1 MEIGGKLIKYVVY
14 DIETLL
20 SCFTYT
26 DIDINTLEI
35 KQFVLH
41 KDRFEF
47 NELITHLKTLNAQIG
62 FNNNSFDYPIIHFIL
77 DNEQRLSLLN
87 NEEIIEVIY
96 NKAQNLII
104 GQNNSF
110 GTIIKNKDIKIKQ
123 LDLFRLWH
131 YNNKARSTSLKALE
145 ISMNYPNVMEMPIH
159 HSKPNITLLE
169 VEDILKYN
177 INDVLA
183 TFEFYKKS
191 KEKIDLRNNIK
202 DKYNLQ
208 CLNYSDSKIGESL
221 ILKLYCNRT
230 ELDPYNIKELR
241 TLRSEIQLQ
250 DCILPYIDF
259 KTEKFQRLLLKLQLK
274 TITETKGSI
283 KESVIFNGFKYDYG
297 TGGIHGCIKP
307 GIYTSDN
314 DYLIIDT
321 DVSSL
326 YPSLSITNNFYPEH
340 LGQDFVEVYKD
351 IIDQRMNAKRAGE
364 MAISDALKLSA
375 NSVYGKSN
383 DENSF
388 LYDPKFTMQITVNG
402 QLLLSMLAE
411 RLNLECG
418 DIQMLQINTDGLTVK
433 IHKSQLDK
441 YYQICKKWEIQTKL
455 NLEFVEY
462 SKMIIGDV
470 NNYIAISTKN
480 KIKYK
485 GRYEIDKMVGN
496 EHAYHKDNS
505 FKIIP
510 IALSEYFINNI
521 PVEDTIKKHKNI
533 YDFSGRQKF
542 TKDSEGEIH
551 QLKYDS
557 ANNPYNYIEK
567 QQKNT
572 RYYLSTNGNIFVK
585 RYSKGTTELINKGF
599 KATIFNNYIDLLIED
614 YKIDY
619 NFYIS
624 EAYKEINLIETKQL
638 NLF

>member
-1 MEIGGKLIKYVVY
+1 MIKYVVY
-14 DIETLL
+14 DIETLF

-26 DIDINTLEI
+26 DINIDTEEIN
-35 KQFVLH
+35 QFVLH

-47 NELITHLKTLNAQIG
+47 NELIKHLKTLNAQIG

-87 NEEIIEVIY
+87 SEEIIETIY
-96 NKAQNLII
+96 NRAQNII
-104 GQNNSF
+104 INQNSIF
-110 GTIIKNKDIKIKQ
+110 GTSIKNKDIKIKQ
-123 LDLFRLWH
+123 LDLFKLWH
-131 YNNKARSTSLKALE
+131 YNNKARSTSLKVLE

-159 HSKPNITLLE
+159 YSKKDITLLE

-177 INDVLA
+177 LNDVLA
-183 TFEFYKKS
+183 TLEFYKRS
-191 KEKIDLRNNIK
+191 KEKIDLRKDIK
-202 DKYNLQ
+202 NKYNIQ
-208 CLNYSDSKIGESL
+208 CLNSSDSKIGESL
-221 ILKLYCNRT
+221 ILKLYCNKT
-230 ELDPYNIKELR
+230 GLDSYKVKELR
-241 TLRSEIQLQ
+241 TSRSEINLQ

-259 KTEKFQRLLLKLQLK
+259 KTQKFQKLLLKLQLK

-307 GIYTSDN
+307 GIYINSS
-314 DYLIIDT
+314 DYLIIDA

-340 LGQDFVEVYKD
+340 LGEDFVEVYKD

-411 RLNLECG
+411 ELNLKCG

-441 YYQICKKWEIQTKL
+441 YYQICKEWEIQTKL

-470 NNYIAISTKN
+470 NNYIAINTKG

-485 GRYEIDKMVGN
+485 GRYEINKMVGN

-510 IALSEYFINNI
+510 IALSEYFINKI
-521 PVEDTIKKHKNI
+521 PIEDTIKNHTNI

-542 TKDSEGEIH
+542 SKESEGEMH

-557 ANNPYNYIEK
+557 TNNPYNHITK

-585 RYSKGTTELINKGF
+585 RYSKGTTELINKGY
-599 KATIFNNYIDLLIED
+599 KVTIFNNYIEKEFKD

-619 NFYIS
+619 SFYIK